1 MALDVKSRAK
11 IYEKLDSLGEAHLD
25 IIANQSIPYKL
36 LIILLTITFTVKLC
50 NVLKES
56 TIIYVPTVTS
66 MCVHHVSISQL
77 LDVFGNKLNISLV
90 FDFMETDLEVIINDT
105 SLVLT
110 PAKIKGFIVMTTG
123 EILCEYDLKPN
134 NLLLDENGL
143 LRLSD
148 FGLTKTLGRPTVYT
162 HQVVTCRW
170 CCSPE
175 LLFGARM
182 YGVGVDMWAMGCI
195 LVELL
200 QLPFL
205 AGDSD
210 TWPFS
215 GTLEHIFSAAG
226 DDLLERLQGLF
237 TFNPSTRLTATQPLR
252 VRYFTNRPG
261 LIPGPQLP
269 QHNSSAEP
277 LKMENLQCGL
287 TVVLDRAL

>member
-1 MALDVKSRAK
+1 MAPDECPVSLPIHQTQLESRK
-11 IYEKLDSLGEAHLD
+11 
-25 IIANQSIPYKL
+25 
-36 LIILLTITFTVKLC
+36 
-50 NVLKES
+50 
-56 TIIYVPTVTS
+56 
-66 MCVHHVSISQL
+66 
-77 LDVFGNKLNISLV
+77 
-90 FDFMETDLEVIINDT
+90 TDPLRVIINDT

-123 EILCEYDLKPN
+123 PGLYLLHSEILCEYDLKPN

-200 QLPFL
+200 QVHTHHKLK
-205 AGDSD
+205 
-210 TWPFS
+210 
-215 GTLEHIFSAAG
+215 HIFSAAG

-277 LKMENLQCGL
+277 LKSESRGKEMVWRQGMNNIHRH
-287 TVVLDRAL
+287 THTSALESIAQTTLFHHTPELEG